1 MASESERE
9 THASGEAV
17 QVQPEHID
25 LDVLD
30 SALSFFIRALHVAVT
45 RDWDA
50 RVADLAAIRGTGKV
64 TALLLIHNH
73 PGIRPS
79 VIAQL
84 VLKNRSEM
92 GRILDGLEANGLITR
107 RTSSTDSRAWALFLT
122 DAGEQ
127 MVQAIRSRVEE
138 SRSFFGD
145 LTQEEYDAVIGPLRA
160 LYWRIVT
167 RPRAEG
173 GAAA

>member
-1 MASESERE
+1 MAIADEAERQ
-9 THASGEAV
+9 ASGEAV
-17 QVQPEHID
+17 QATPEEID

-30 SALSFFIRALHVAVT
+30 ATLSYFIRSLHIAVT

-50 RVADLAAIRGTGKV
+50 RVADLAAIRGTGRV

-79 VIAQL
+79 VIAQ
-84 VLKNRSEM
+84 VVMKDRSEM
-92 GRILDGLEANGLITR
+92 GRVLDGLEANGLITR

-127 MVQAIRSRVEE
+127 MVAVIRSRVSE

-145 LTQEEYDAVIGPLRA
+145 LTEEEHEAVIGPLRS

-167 RPRAEG
+167 RPRAPG

>member
-1 MASESERE
+1 MARESETEQR
-9 THASGEAV
+9 AAGEAV
-17 QVQPEHID
+17 QATPEAID

-30 SALSFFIRALHVAVT
+30 VTLSFFIRSLDVAVS

-50 RVADLAAIRGTGKV
+50 RVADLAAIRGTGRV

-79 VIAQL
+79 VIAR
-84 VLKNRSEM
+84 VVMKDRSEI
-92 GRILDGLEANGLITR
+92 GRVLDGLEASGLITR
-107 RTSSTDSRAWALFLT
+107 RTSSRDSRAWALFLT
-122 DAGEQ
+122 EAGEQ
-127 MVQAIRSRVEE
+127 MVDSIRTRVRE

-145 LTQEEYDAVIGPLRA
+145 LTEEEYDAVIGPLRA

-167 RPRAEG
+167 RPGAPG
-173 GAAA
+173 GVVA